1 MSRLERLFDSEDR
14 DEWGTARRAI
24 SKDLRGLS
32 DTDRETIMAD
42 LDLVVKF
49 HAYVEDC
56 DNDAAF
62 ADYVLALDFA
72 YVKYTNATPRTYQ
85 YKID

>member
-1 MSRLERLFDSEDR
+1 MSRLERILEDR
-14 DEWGTARRAI
+14 DDWGTARRAI
-24 SKDLRGLS
+24 SEDLRKLS
-32 DTDRETIMAD
+32 KTDQETIMSD
-42 LDLVVKF
+42 PDLVKKF

-56 DNDAAF
+56 DCDTAF

-72 YVKYTNATPRTYQ
+72 FVKYTDARPRTYR